1 VPGLNADRPVDGG
14 HPATIHLSRIKGYQ
28 PLPIVSRP
36 RRHSKTTQKQRA
48 KQRAFDSKGKR

>member
-14 HPATIHLSRIKGYQ
+14 HAATIHLSRIKDYQ

-36 RRHSKTTQKQRA
+36 RRHSKTAQKQRA
-48 KQRAFDSKGKR
+48 KQRALGNKGKR